1 MFHLLQSVIDRV
13 KAMFTL
19 DAALDLEQE
28 FVTRQ
33 AERKAALMRR
43 ADEFQN
49 EGLNSIAADLR
60 RQAEN
65 LSERRPLQ
73 TVFAFLDADDAAER
87 KRQVAARALTDEGGR
102 ANTNDLPR
110 FPMPLPAPNTKRKGN
125 HALDLAQADPHS
137 SHRVPQ
143 SRR

>member
-1 MFHLLQSVIDRV
+1 MFHVIQSVIDRV

-28 FVTRQ
+28 LLARQ

-43 ADEFQN
+43 ADDFEK

-60 RQAEN
+60 RQAES

-73 TVFAFLDADDAAER
+73 TVFAFLDADDAAEK
-87 KRQVAARALTDEGGR
+87 KRQAAALASIGARIHFTG
-102 ANTNDLPR
+102 PR
-110 FPMPLPAPNTKRKGN
+110 VPASLPAPNTKRKGKN
-125 HALDLAQADPHS
+125 AHDLAQVDPHPS
-137 SHRVPQ
+137 LRVPQ

>member
-33 AERKAALMRR
+33 AERKAVLMRR
-43 ADEFQN
+43 ADEFEN

-73 TVFAFLDADDAAER
+73 TVFAFLDADDSAEK
-87 KRQVAARALTDEGGR
+87 KRRVAALTEEGGR
-102 ANTNDLPR
+102 SDSHTHHRPPKSLPD
-110 FPMPLPAPNTKRKGN
+110 PNTKRKVK